1 MPPDDRDQI
10 CDNAYLLF
18 VDSAGYS
25 TIVRTNPRDWAA
37 RAFDL
42 VRERVTARVAAIA
55 GARRCHR
62 AQLWSWRGDGG
73 FFLLHDEE
81 ESAAAAVA
89 AEAGAALVDLDL
101 HQLRAEFSQMG
112 VEGTLHLRIAL
123 HKGTVRVP
131 YDGHTGAVHSA
142 DLNFAAHLERATP
155 PDCLAISQDAL
166 LVSAD
171 LRGRL
176 QSVGQ
181 FEGKQVHL
189 LPARDH
195 PLEAA
200 TAWLAARGLDGS
212 VPLHGLHERPSQQEK
227 ARLVEAARSEV
238 VDLGTALRTA
248 SHYLVTTEQPAH
260 YRDAVLR
267 FLRRGGHYRAVLL
280 DPRSRAAAVIS
291 ELRGEDIISKAK
303 RSLEAFALF
312 QARYPEVANRLR
324 VYQTTAF
331 VGFAC
336 LAIDPESPGGLLL
349 YSPYLPNPVGD
360 GVVQRG
366 DMPHYLVPTSTGA
379 LFDKLHQV
387 LRSSCAQEA
396 VTRVL

>member
-1 MPPDDRDQI
+1 MPQDDRDQI
-10 CDNAYLLF
+10 CENAYLLF

-25 TIVRTNPRDWAA
+25 TIVRANPRDRAA

-81 ESAAAAVA
+81 ESVA
-89 AEAGAALVDLDL
+89 AAGAAPVDLDL
-101 HQLRAEFSQMG
+101 HQLRAEFRQIG
-112 VEGTLHLRIAL
+112 VEGTLHLRVAL
-123 HKGTVRVP
+123 HKGTVRSP
-131 YDGHTGAVHSA
+131 HDGRTGMVHSA
-142 DLNFAAHLERATP
+142 DLNFAAHLERAAP
-155 PDCLAISQDAL
+155 PDCLAVSEDAL
-166 LVSAD
+166 LVPAE

-176 QSVGQ
+176 QRVGQ

-195 PLEAA
+195 PLDAA
-200 TAWLAARGLDGS
+200 TAWLAARGLDGG
-212 VPLHGLHERPSQQEK
+212 VPLHALHERPSQQQK
-227 ARLVEAARSEV
+227 ARLVDAARSEV
-238 VDLGTALRTA
+238 VDLGTALHTA
-248 SHYLVTTEQPAH
+248 SHYLVTTERPAH
-260 YRDAVLR
+260 YRDAVLG

-280 DPRSRAAAVIS
+280 DPGSRAAAVLS
-291 ELRGEDIISKAK
+291 ELRGEDLIGKVK
-303 RSLEAFALF
+303 RSLETFALF
-312 QARYPEVANRLR
+312 QARYPDVADHLE

-331 VGFAC
+331 VDFAC
-336 LAIDPESPGGLLL
+336 LALDPESPGGLLL
-349 YSPYLPNPVGD
+349 YSPYLPNPVGG

-366 DMPHYLVPTSTGA
+366 DMPHYLVPAGTGA
-379 LFDKLHQV
+379 LFDKLHQA
-387 LRSSCAQEA
+387 LRSACAQRA